1 MLDAGCVAVNSC
13 AYKRSTGGD
22 AEFSRV
28 VSDARCGKQVGG
40 ATSQRDSNSS
50 GTGLGGELA
59 GGGGADENFLMRA
72 MISLV
77 VTLGLG
83 LGIYYFF
90 LRGAAPGQGNQPI
103 TQEINVTGVEMD
115 LNAIAQAERTH
126 FASAGSYASLDQLIS
141 NGDLTMTRSGRDGYT
156 YSVETTDSGFTAV
169 AKWKPQSGEQMAA
182 GLRYP
187 TISVDQTMQM
197 HRGD

>member
-1 MLDAGCVAVNSC
+1 M
-13 AYKRSTGGD
+13 KR
-22 AEFSRV
+22 
-28 VSDARCGKQVGG
+28 VGG
-40 ATSQRDSNSS
+40 ATGLKDSNSS
-50 GTGLGGELA
+50 GTDLGGALAA
-59 GGGGADENFLMRA
+59 GGWADENFPMRA

-77 VTLGLG
+77 VTLGIG

-90 LRGAAPGQGNQPI
+90 LHGAAPGQGNQPI
-103 TQEINVTGVEMD
+103 TQEISTTGVEMD
-115 LNAIAQAERTH
+115 LNAIAQAERAH

-182 GLRYP
+182 GLHYP